1 MTVGEMPSHGHS
13 ISISSAANHWHRS
26 GNTVP
31 TSGDYYNAYANQG
44 YDSSGDISGHR
55 VSGSTSGSG
64 FKYAKT
70 SDAGSHGHT
79 ISLGNTGSGTAQN
92 NMQPY
97 IGVYVWQRSA

>member
-1 MTVGEMPSHGHS
+1 MPSHGHS
-13 ISISSAANHWHRS
+13 VSISSAANHWHRS

-31 TSGDYYNAYANQG
+31 TSGEYYNAYANQG
-44 YDSSGDISGHR
+44 YDTSADSWSGNR
-55 VSGSTSGSG
+55 VSGATSGSG

-79 ISLGNTGSGTAQN
+79 ISLGNTGSGAAQN

-97 IGVYVWQRSA
+97 LAVYYWKRTS